1 MEQSAAEVTRC
12 AGQLAAAH
20 GWAAAELLW
29 QPPAPVWLLPAL
41 LLQLSRHGVFSR
53 RGGGGGGTDRGAS
66 GTIQLAA
73 PEEAVAARPLLLLPP
88 RPVSPGRLARLAA
101 RLHGAELLQPDSG
114 QLLRVARHADSGPL
128 VTAIGHCR
136 AGGLT
141 PLTLPAPAPA
151 GWRDLRVVN
160 KTYRTARFDWFYP
173 NPKPQF
179 SFSSLANGTALMLED
194 CMGIHLKETRVIRT
208 DHMKHFYD
216 VFQNNLVDL
225 ATELFAWIPDRDP
238 FLHILIGITRYD
250 TMLFVRT
257 PEPTSSP
264 SYSGSLESVR
274 LQVLAV
280 CLLLLVTAGGYLTF
294 RLSGAADTRFS
305 TFCLQT
311 LGTFCAQGLALQPG
325 SVSQHIAAVVMFGVS
340 MMTFQFFAAGLLAQV
355 TTEQAH
361 LPFSQPDDV
370 TRMPDWR
377 WALYQMSVSDNA
389 LRCHPRPGMNF
400 TGAIDQAH
408 HDGNAFEW
416 ASMARTQKFAF
427 FLSPLDLVSTCS
439 WAGCPGVC
447 PHPQYLARYLI
458 SLPIRRGLPEWRAFD
473 AVLLRLMET
482 GMLSRL
488 RRRHLP
494 DRLLSSL
501 EHCDLEARPRTQWSA
516 ISLPECWPVFGVL
529 LGGAG
534 AALVLLLLELLAG
547 RFSNMSKQK

>member
-1 MEQSAAEVTRC
+1 MEQSAAEVARC

-20 GWAAAELLW
+20 GWAAAELMW

-136 AGGLT
+136 AGGLM
-141 PLTLPAPAPA
+141 PLPLPAPAPA

-160 KTYRTARFDWFYP
+160 KTYRTARFDWHY
-173 NPKPQF
+173 PKPKPEF
-179 SFSSLANGTALMLED
+179 SLSDLAGDIVLL
-194 CMGIHLKETRVIRT
+194 LKNHMAFQTNETVLIRT
-208 DHMKHFYD
+208 EHNKRFSGL
-216 VFQNNLVDL
+216 FRKKLVDFVS
-225 ATELFAWIPDRDP
+225 ELFAWTSTRDLY
-238 FLHILIGITRYD
+238 LHIPFGVLTYKQV
-250 TMLFVRT
+250 LFVRT

-264 SYSGSLESVR
+264 SFSGSLESVR

-311 LGTFCAQGLALQPG
+311 LGTFCAQGLALRPG
-325 SVSQHIAAVVMFGVS
+325 SVSQHIAAVVMLGVG
-340 MMTFQFFAAGLLAQV
+340 MITFQFFSAGLLAQV

-377 WALYQMSVSDNA
+377 WAVYGQSVSDDA
-389 LRCHPRPGMNF
+389 LRYHPKPGMNF
-400 TGAIDQAH
+400 TGAMEQAH
-408 HDGNAFEW
+408 HDGSAIEW
-416 ASMARTQKFAF
+416 SLMAETQKFAF
-427 FLSPLDLVSTCS
+427 FLSPLDMVASCS
-439 WAGCPGVC
+439 WTGCPDVC
-447 PHPQYLARYLI
+447 PHPQYLSRDLI

-473 AVLLRLMET
+473 AVLLRLTET
-482 GMLSRL
+482 GLLSRL

-494 DRLLSSL
+494 ERLLSSL

-547 RFSNMSKQK
+547 RFSNMSQQQ

>member
-1 MEQSAAEVTRC
+1 MGQSAAEVARC

-141 PLTLPAPAPA
+141 PLPLPAPAPA

-160 KTYRTARFDWFYP
+160 KTYRVARFEFGYESFAEGTVAHLQDCMKFRTNETYIHT
-173 NPKPQF
+173 KPLTSYF
-179 SFSSLANGTALMLED
+179 EMLEHNAVD
-194 CMGIHLKETRVIRT
+194 FGTGFFGWSPQRAPLMVFSIPLAI
-208 DHMKHFYD
+208 YD
-216 VFQNNLVDL
+216 RG
-225 ATELFAWIPDRDP
+225 LFI
-238 FLHILIGITRYD
+238 
-250 TMLFVRT
+250 RT

-311 LGTFCAQGLALQPG
+311 LGTFCAQGLTLQPG
-325 SVSQHIAAVVMFGVS
+325 SVSQHIAAVVMLGVG
-340 MMTFQFFAAGLLAQV
+340 MMTFQFFAAGFLAQL
-355 TTEQAH
+355 TTQQAH
-361 LPFSQPDDV
+361 LPFSRPDDV
-370 TRMPDWR
+370 ARMKDWK
-377 WALYQMSVSDNA
+377 WAVDTDSVNDNL
-389 LRCHPRPGMNF
+389 LRYHPRPGTNF
-400 TGAIDQAH
+400 TATLSAARRSGTLQ
-408 HDGNAFEW
+408 EW
-416 ASMARTQKFAF
+416 ISEALTGKFAF
-427 FLSPLDLVSTCS
+427 FSTTNLVLNECTLSSCS
-439 WAGCPGVC
+439 KICL
-447 PHPQYLARYLI
+447 HPEKLMRGWGALTF
-458 SLPIRRGLPEWRAFD
+458 RRGLPEWRAFD
-473 AVLLRLMET
+473 ANLLRLMET
-482 GMLSRL
+482 GLLSRL
-488 RRRHLP
+488 RRCRLP
-494 DRLLSSL
+494 EGVTRSVGR
-501 EHCDLEARPRTQWSA
+501 CDLEARPRTHWSA
-516 ISLPECWPVFGVL
+516 ISLPQCWPVFGVL

-547 RFSNMSKQK
+547 WLSIYTQQQQQ